1 MCVIV
6 GIITKPN
13 SLIYKKYFEIL
24 MFHIFRIDCNFNSK
38 LISDCLFPLE
48 SSLFL
53 RIEEGIWQKRI
64 IISKLEK
71 E

>member
-6 GIITKPN
+6 RIISEPN

-24 MFHIFRIDCNFNSK
+24 MFDIFRIDCNFNSK

-48 SSLFL
+48 SSLYH
-53 RIEEGIWQKRI
+53 RIEEGIWQK
-64 IISKLEK
+64 KDNNK
-71 E
+71 